1 VSEHELL
8 AAARRGDHVAFG
20 LLLDLYDRPLRALAY
35 RLVGDRDDMDD
46 VMQEAAVKAYIGLGS
61 FDGRAAFGT
70 WLHRITFTTCID
82 FLRARERTQTS
93 PLTDDVPGDAGS
105 VPAAASIRTSD
116 PAAAAVSRLD
126 LAAAMAAL
134 PLEQRAVVCLVLELG
149 YSIGEAAAIV
159 GVPAGT
165 AASRLWYA
173 RAVLRQALA
182 PTVEEG

>member
-82 FLRARERTQTS
+82 FLRARERTQPS

-105 VPAAASIRTSD
+105 VPAA
-116 PAAAAVSRLD
+116 
-126 LAAAMAAL
+126 
-134 PLEQRAVVCLVLELG
+134 VVCLVLERG
-149 YSIGEAAAIV
+149 YSIGEAADIV